1 MSVRNRWQEEGWRP
15 SAILRAK
22 AGKVT
27 QLQRGD
33 KGARMEGLLMPGKE
47 IAI

>member
-1 MSVRNRWQEEGWRP
+1 MSVREALEEEGWQQ
-15 SAILRAK
+15 SILRAK

-33 KGARMEGLLMPGKE
+33 KGARMEGLPIPGKE